1 MGVLHIRGIDPMHLL
16 EVSGIRKSFYGVE
29 ALRGVSFHVDSG
41 EIVGLIGPNGS
52 GKTTLFNCITNTL
65 GADSGKVF
73 FVGKDVTRFPT
84 FRISLMGLTRT
95 YQIVQVFPK
104 LSVLDNMMIA
114 VQEHQERRVISRLL
128 NLPSVRRAELAA
140 VCKAEEILQQFNL
153 LQKKDDPAETLS
165 YGQRKL
171 LEFASALMPEP
182 RLILLD
188 EPAAAVNPTMIENMK
203 NHILRWNALGKTF
216 LIIEHNMSF
225 VMEICTRVIVLETGD
240 KIAEGLPA
248 DIQSDPKVLE
258 AYFGR

>member
-1 MGVLHIRGIDPMHLL
+1 MHLL
-16 EVSGIRKSFYGVE
+16 EVGGICKHFHGVE
-29 ALRGVSFHVDSG
+29 ALRGVSLHVDSG

-65 GADSGKVF
+65 GADSGRVSF
-73 FVGKDVTRFPT
+73 EGEDITRFPT
-84 FRISLMGLTRT
+84 FRICLMGLTRT
-95 YQIVQVFPK
+95 YQIVQIFPK
-104 LSVLDNMMIA
+104 LSVVDNMIVA
-114 VQEHQERRVISRLL
+114 LQEHQERGVVSRLL
-128 NLPSVRRAELAA
+128 NFPSVRRAELAA
-140 VCKAEEILQQFNL
+140 VCKAEEILRQFNL
-153 LQKKDDPAETLS
+153 LEKKDDLAETLS

-188 EPAAAVNPTMIENMK
+188 EPAAAVNPTMIETMK
-203 NHILRWNALGKTF
+203 EHILRCNALGMTF

-225 VMEICTRVIVLETGD
+225 VMEICHRVIVLETGE